1 MTQSIVRSG
10 PTTASIFEESWV
22 WKGSEAAAGDDEQDR
37 KVYDEAVLIAIESCL
52 HRLRMNLMHLNATP
66 VNTPV
71 PLCPAFLQH
80 ENLQL
85 ST

>member
-1 MTQSIVRSG
+1 MCETILNLVTS
-10 PTTASIFEESWV
+10 PTPVWAWV

-71 PLCPAFLQH
+71 PCVSAA
-80 ENLQL
+80 
-85 ST
+85 